1 MTAAAGAPLHGSDSV
16 GLLDAD
22 PAAPLQGLLDRR
34 RSIRRLR
41 DVDLAGATV
50 ARLTEAVRLTPAA
63 YNLPPWHVVLVRE
76 RRAQLWAV
84 VEAAMRASLEGDRLA
99 RNLDR
104 LAGLRSGAGLL
115 LVYED
120 ATVQPR
126 LRDAWR
132 ITDEQATAFVQQ
144 GLGMVQ
150 LALWLA
156 LTEEG
161 LVASLQHWDWL
172 VPDGFSAL
180 VGLPADRFALAVAIP
195 FGAPDEAP
203 RPTDRPE
210 GADVVSR
217 ERYGRT

>member
-1 MTAAAGAPLHGSDSV
+1 MSGPASDGLHPSAGV
-16 GLLDAD
+16 GLLDVD
-22 PAAPLQGLLDRR
+22 PASTLQRLLECR

-41 DVDLAGATV
+41 DADLAEVVV
-50 ARLTEAVRLTPAA
+50 AQLTEVVRLTPTA

-76 RRAQLWAV
+76 RRAELWAV
-84 VEAAMRASLEGDRLA
+84 VEAAMRATLEGDRLD
-99 RNLDR
+99 RNIDR
-104 LAGLRSGAGLL
+104 LAGFRAGAGIL

-144 GLGMVQ
+144 GIGMIQ

-161 LVASLQHWDWL
+161 LVTSLQHWDWL
-172 VPDGFSAL
+172 VPDGFASLA
-180 VGLPADRFALAVAIP
+180 GLPADRFALAVAMP
-195 FGAPDEAP
+195 FGARDEEP
-203 RPTDRPE
+203 RPVDRPAGE
-210 GADVVSR
+210 DVLSI
-217 ERYGRT
+217 ERYGT